1 MTNVKRW
8 YQRAPYVKFGEESD
22 SEVKRRTNFSSDK
35 EMIAYTIL
43 ICNADWEVMCT
54 SRSGIL
60 TWYEEWF
67 FFYEFCWGRTLT
79 RWIDVSSPKHYGISK
94 WRMIDVFDHKLS
106 IALRARKSW
115 PKYATFEEDCM
126 LRKEK
131 WNLKYGK

>member
-1 MTNVKRW
+1 M
-8 YQRAPYVKFGEESD
+8 D
-22 SEVKRRTNFSSDK
+22 
-35 EMIAYTIL
+35 L
-43 ICNADWEVMCT
+43 
-54 SRSGIL
+54 
-60 TWYEEWF
+60 
-67 FFYEFCWGRTLT
+67 FYEFCWGRTLT